1 MSFSKQLTDLYHL
14 IKNSGDSLE
23 YVYSK
28 DFENYLMDLNVQQF
42 VDSIF
47 VYGYEVRDDL
57 LGTIDSEILKLLEL
71 LDKVYNSK
79 FKTEIESS
87 DKLRTIYNLGI
98 INIYLYFCE
107 REELI
112 TDSVDYNDSLKLYLA
127 EKEPNLLL
135 PEGTNSIKTVDINRS
150 VDFLRKATKLTAE
163 TMDISKGIYT
173 YHVIRTFEYIFDIF
187 RNYIVDNDDKPI
199 DLDSFYV
206 FSDQL
211 DSEELW
217 LELARQMKVKS
228 GLQQ

>member
-14 IKNSGDSLE
+14 LKNSGDSLE

-107 REELI
+107 RKELI

-217 LELARQMKVKS
+217 LELARQMKVKY